1 MGRREL
7 SAKIMTAQ
15 FPVHSPCS
23 RILEAAHG
31 PVSSSRP
38 CSSLILLYWERDCV
52 WLKLKPWV
60 DGPVWGEWNKE
71 IEWSSFPKS
80 LILGI
85 LGAVL
90 VDISV
95 KRAPSRGW
103 AGNRRLTANPGHS
116 SVLCLYPQLWPQ
128 SQAKQELNKCLLSPW
143 ESTGIGLHA
152 ARKSAKHGSRGK

>member
-1 MGRREL
+1 M
-7 SAKIMTAQ
+7 SAKIMTVQ

-31 PVSSSRP
+31 PVSSSRS

-60 DGPVWGEWNKE
+60 DGPVWAEWNKE
-71 IEWSSFPKS
+71 IEWGSFPKS

-90 VDISV
+90 ADISV

-103 AGNRRLTANPGHS
+103 AGNRRLTANEATVLCFVCIPSFDPRARQSRS
-116 SVLCLYPQLWPQ
+116 SVNVCCLPEKALV
-128 SQAKQELNKCLLSPW
+128 
-143 ESTGIGLHA
+143 
-152 ARKSAKHGSRGK
+152 